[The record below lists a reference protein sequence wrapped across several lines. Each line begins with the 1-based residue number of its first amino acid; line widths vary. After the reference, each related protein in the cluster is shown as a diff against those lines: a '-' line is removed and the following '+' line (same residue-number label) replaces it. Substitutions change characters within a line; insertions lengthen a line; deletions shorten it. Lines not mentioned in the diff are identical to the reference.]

1 MGLSELSVQSLQKK
15 YIDKEISAVD
25 CVKDV
30 FQTIRDKD
38 PHLKAFLTLNEA
50 AALKEAER
58 IDQKRAKGQS
68 LGKLAGVP
76 IAIKDN
82 LMTIGMP
89 TTCSS
94 KILEGYMSPYNA
106 TVVEKLKAEV
116 EKLEDAW
123 T

>member
-25 CVKDV
+25 CIKDV

-38 PHLKAFLTLNEA
+38 SHLKAFLALNEA
-50 AALKEAER
+50 ASLKEAER

-106 TVVEKLKAEV
+106 TVVEKLKV
-116 EKLEDAW
+116 KLKR
-123 T
+123 